1 MPIEFLYTDSEI
13 LKIRT
18 KLLKKMVLS
27 TKEIETLKEIN
38 EYCKKTK

>member
-1 MPIEFLYTDSEI
+1 MPIELMFTDSEI

-18 KLLKKMVLS
+18 ELLKKMVLS

-38 EYCKKTK
+38 EYCNRPA